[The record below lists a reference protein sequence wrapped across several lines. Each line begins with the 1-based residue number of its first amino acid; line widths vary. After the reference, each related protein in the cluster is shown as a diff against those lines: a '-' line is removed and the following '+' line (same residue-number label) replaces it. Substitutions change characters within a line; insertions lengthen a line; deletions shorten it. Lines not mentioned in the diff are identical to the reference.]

1 MILLQNWGEV
11 FSQSLIGLWYGF
23 MNFVPGLLGAIILL
37 IIGLAVGVIIGKAIT
52 QVIAALKVDKLFES
66 AGADAFMNRAGLK
79 LNVSGF
85 IGGVV
90 KWFIVIV
97 FLMASLQILG
107 LTQVNDFL
115 REAVLYYLPKVII
128 ASLVLVIATIL
139 ADAMRKVV
147 KASAQAA
154 NIRSA
159 NMLGSITL
167 YSIWIFALIIA
178 LSELGIATAFMQIL
192 FTGLIAALA
201 IALGLAF
208 GLGGKEAASRAVEK
222 FADDMSSNRN
232 KTSL

>member
-1 MILLQNWGEV
+1 MILLQNWGEI
-11 FSQSLIGLWYGF
+11 FSQSLLGLWYGF
-23 MNFVPGLLGAIILL
+23 VNFVPGLLGAIILF
-37 IIGLAVGVIIGKAIT
+37 IVGWVVGKIVGKAIT
-52 QVIAALKVDKLFES
+52 QLVAVLKVDKLFES
-66 AGADAFMNRAGLK
+66 AGANDFMNRAGLK
-79 LNVSGF
+79 LNASGF

-90 KWFIVIV
+90 KWFIIIV
-97 FLMASLQILG
+97 FLMASLQIIG

-139 ADAMRKVV
+139 ADAMKKLV

-159 NMLGSITL
+159 NMLGSVTL
-167 YSIWIFALIIA
+167 YSIWIFAIIIA

-208 GLGGKEAASRAVEK
+208 GLGGKEVAGRAVEK
-222 FADDMSSNRN
+222 IYKDMSSEVSS
-232 KTSL
+232 KM

>member
-1 MILLQNWGEV
+1 MLLLQTWGEV

-23 MNFVPGLLGAIILL
+23 INFVPGLLGAIILF
-37 IIGLAVGVIIGKAIT
+37 IIGWFVGNVVGKAIG
-52 QVIAALKVDKLFES
+52 QLVALLKVDKLFES
-66 AGADAFMNRAGLK
+66 AGASAFMTRSGMK
-79 LNVSGF
+79 LSVSGF
-85 IGGVV
+85 IGGLV
-90 KWFIVIV
+90 KWFVIIV
-97 FLMASLQILG
+97 FLMASLQIVG

-128 ASLVLVIATIL
+128 AALVLVIATIL
-139 ADAMRKVV
+139 ADAMRKLV

-159 NMLGSITL
+159 NMLASITS
-167 YSIWIFALIIA
+167 YAIWLFALIIA

-208 GLGGKEAASRAVEK
+208 GLGGKEAAARAIEK
-222 FADDMSSNRN
+222 VSTDMSI
-232 KTSL
+232 K

>member
-11 FSQSLIGLWYGF
+11 FSQSLLGLWYGF
-23 MNFVPGLLGAIILL
+23 INFVPGLLGAIILF
-37 IIGLAVGVIIGKAIT
+37 IVGWMVGSVLGKLVARG
-52 QVIAALKVDKLFES
+52 IAALKIDNLFES
-66 AGADAFMNRAGLK
+66 AGAQEVMTRMGMK
-79 LNVSGF
+79 LSVGKF
-85 IGGVV
+85 FGIIV
-90 KWFIVIV
+90 KWFIIIV
-97 FLMASLQILG
+97 FLMASLQIVG

-115 REAVLYYLPKVII
+115 RLAVVPYLPKVII
-128 ASLVLVIATIL
+128 ATIVLIIATIL
-139 ADAMRKVV
+139 ADAMKKVV

-167 YSIWIFALIIA
+167 YAIWIFAFVIA

-222 FADDMSSNRN
+222 FSRDMSSDVSS
-232 KTSL
+232 KI

>member
-1 MILLQNWGEV
+1 MILLQNWSEV
-11 FSQSLIGLWYGF
+11 FSQSLLGLWYGF
-23 MNFVPGLLGAIILL
+23 VNFVPGLLGAIILF
-37 IIGLAVGVIIGKAIT
+37 IIGWVVGKVIGKAIT
-52 QVIAALKVDKLFES
+52 QLVAVLKVDKLFES
-66 AGADAFMNRAGLK
+66 AGANDFMSRAGLR
-79 LNVSGF
+79 LNASGF

-90 KWFIVIV
+90 RWFIIIV
-97 FLMASLQILG
+97 FLMASLQIIG

-115 REAVLYYLPKVII
+115 REAVLFYLPKVII

-139 ADAMRKVV
+139 ADAMKKVV
-147 KASAQAA
+147 RASAQAA

-167 YSIWIFALIIA
+167 YSIWIFAFIIA

-208 GLGGKEAASRAVEK
+208 GLGGKEAASRTVEK
-222 FADDMSSNRN
+222 ISGEMSSR
-232 KTSL
+232 

>member
-23 MNFVPGLLGAIILL
+23 VNFVPGLLGAIILF
-37 IIGLAVGVIIGKAIT
+37 IIGWAVGSIVGRAIT
-52 QVIAALKVDKLFES
+52 QLVAALKVDKLFES
-66 AGADAFMNRAGLK
+66 AGANAFMNRAGLK

-90 KWFIVIV
+90 KWFIIIV

-128 ASLVLVIATIL
+128 ATLVLVIATIL
-139 ADAMRKVV
+139 ADAMRNLV
-147 KASAQAA
+147 KSSAQAA
-154 NIRSA
+154 GVRSA
-159 NMLGSITL
+159 NMLGSVTM
-167 YSIWIFALIIA
+167 YAIWIFAFIIA

-192 FTGLIAALA
+192 FTGVIAMLA
-201 IALGLAF
+201 IAGGLAF
-208 GLGGKEAASRAVEK
+208 GLGGKEAAGRAVER
-222 FADDMSSNRN
+222 FSSNMSS
-232 KTSL
+232 KM